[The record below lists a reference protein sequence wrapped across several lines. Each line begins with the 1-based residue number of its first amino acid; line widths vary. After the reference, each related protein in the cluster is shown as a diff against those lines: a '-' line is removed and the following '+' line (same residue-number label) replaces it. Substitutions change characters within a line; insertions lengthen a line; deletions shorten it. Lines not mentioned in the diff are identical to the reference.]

1 MTQCYIYK
9 TTMHKLPEDIQN
21 TIFKYKHQLEFKDV
35 MDEFVNKTVIKARIG
50 HKSYIA
56 DHIRINGIH
65 RVIHNYLWGLGS
77 DLPWRVR
84 TLGGSRP

>member
-1 MTQCYIYK
+1 MNN
-9 TTMHKLPEDIQN
+9 LPEDIQN
-21 TIFKYKHQLEFKDV
+21 TIFKYKHQLEFNDV
-35 MDEFVNKTVIKARIG
+35 MDEFVSKTVIKARIG

-65 RVIHNYLWGLGS
+65 RVIHNYLCGLGS

-84 TLGGSRP
+84 TWGGSRP